1 GPFAWVYLYD
11 TINHREQMVTTREQL
26 AQVIKHVWEYINF
39 GPVADRYRSLLEHMH
54 TEFPKVFSAAGMAGL
69 EYPVKRIQK
78 QGAYQTG
85 LYVIRDLVSPHP
97 EAKAVGQ
104 ELLADFLRQQPEF
117 ETLPPLRQGVNGK
130 PVLPG
135 YAQFEQTV
143 MNLPRQQFLSGMDSV
158 MDRVLTDTQAGLDG
172 KIEAEIQRLSQLLA
186 QQGIS
191 IANKPHGLSL
201 AATFLTAFD
210 ALMTQHQTALKL
222 RIERGQAEGNRLRQ
236 NIKTLEEK
244 WLPKLTLKVRRQHQ
258 QARYDLLVHRVNSKI
273 THGQY
278 QVVSRLREQ
287 VRDDLKALAGMAGA
301 LRDLHDRVQSAEADY
316 IRRQQNRISVV
327 FESLLDETEIDQVVA
342 NRLAERGSQA
352 RDGLRFEWAGDG
364 RLTLLYRDSQ
374 ESGLDHWQLVSPEG
388 VEQHMAYCHTFWQY
402 LAGECSVEGYL
413 HQHGIDRAQ
422 LIAHL
427 EQQAA
432 PWVTINQARQVPA
445 EHRLLVLGTETG
457 PAFISE
463 APSHINV
470 VATGDKTRLVLL
482 STVHG
487 FDVMN
492 LQQTPAWQDAYEQ
505 QLAAGKSV
513 HVMPEVDPLAQPQET
528 KSESNREINQEKE
541 MTYVAA

>member
-1 GPFAWVYLYD
+1 
-11 TINHREQMVTTREQL
+11 
-26 AQVIKHVWEYINF
+26 
-39 GPVADRYRSLLEHMH
+39 
-54 TEFPKVFSAAGMAGL
+54 AGL
-69 EYPVKRIQK
+69 EYPVNRIQK

-85 LYVIRDLVSPHP
+85 LYVIRDLLNPHP
-97 EAKAVGQ
+97 DAKAVGQ

-117 ETLPPLRQGVNGK
+117 ETLPPLRQSVNGK
-130 PVLPG
+130 PFLPS
-135 YAQFEQTV
+135 YAQFEHTV
-143 MNLPRQQFLSGMDSV
+143 MNLPRQQFFSGMDSV
-158 MDRVLTDTQAGLDG
+158 IDRVLTDSQTGLD
-172 KIEAEIQRLSQLLA
+172 KKVEAEVQRLSQLLA
-186 QQGIS
+186 QQVIF

-201 AATFLTAFD
+201 DAKFLTAFD
-210 ALMTQHQTALKL
+210 ARMAQHQTVLRQ
-222 RIERGQAEGNRLRQ
+222 RIERSQAEGHRLRQ
-236 NIKTLEEK
+236 NIKTLEAK
-244 WLPKLTLKVRRQHQ
+244 WLPKLTLKVRPQHQ

-287 VRDDLKALAGMAGA
+287 VRDNLKALAGMAGA
-301 LRDLHDRVQSAEADY
+301 LRDLHDRVQSAEASY

-342 NRLAERGSQA
+342 DRLAERGSQA
-352 RDGLRFEWAGDG
+352 RDGLRFEWAEDG

-374 ESGLDHWQLVSPEG
+374 EDGLDHWQLVSPEG
-388 VEQHMAYCHTFWQY
+388 VKQHVAYCHTFWQY

-413 HQHGIDRAQ
+413 HQHGVDLPQ
-422 LIAHL
+422 LVADL

-432 PWVTINQARQVPA
+432 PWVAVNQAKQVPA

-457 PAFISE
+457 PEFIAE

-487 FDVMN
+487 FDVIN

-528 KSESNREINQEKE
+528 QSESNQETNQVKE
-541 MTYVAA
+541 LTHVAA